1 MNNGLN
7 LFKNNL
13 YLAQSQLFSEV
24 YEKNIDHEIHTFNEV
39 SINDIDDWF
48 NSLLMKY
55 DFFKDIQVEN
65 LQAFFKKLKY
75 VLKNIDP
82 NKLDIQNDLIEDVDL
97 VLWRESNN
105 GISKLVFD
113 EYGQIVYMFNGNDGS
128 KVKGLFDKDVDMEK
142 LLYKFI
148 AS

>member
-1 MNNGLN
+1 MSNDLN
-7 LFKNNL
+7 VVKNNL
-13 YLAQSQLFSEV
+13 HLTQSQLFGDV
-24 YEKNIDHEIHTFNEV
+24 YNKKTEHEIHTFNEV

-55 DFFKDIQVEN
+55 DFLNDSQIEN
-65 LQAFFKKLKY
+65 LHAFFKKLKY

-82 NKLDIQNDLIEDVDL
+82 NKLDIKNDLIEDVDL
-97 VLWRESNN
+97 VLWRESDN

-113 EYGQIVYMFNGNDGS
+113 EYDQIIFMFNGNDGK
-128 KVKGLFDKDVDMEK
+128 KVKGVFNREVDMEK

-148 AS
+148 SL